1 VLVDGSIIAMA
12 AAAKS
17 PNRPVI
23 YSASSAHSSCSIFEA
38 VERPGSYAIPQLGR
52 TEVIEIKID
61 RIGLRKVWHGRGNI
75 SSETCN

>member
-1 VLVDGSIIAMA
+1 VLVDRSIIAMA

-23 YSASSAHSSCSIFEA
+23 YSASLAHSSCSIFEA

-61 RIGLRKVWHGRGNI
+61 RIGLRKVWQERGNI
-75 SSETCN
+75 SSETSN